1 MKKMNVRKSISGIRS
16 VLSEYILE
24 YIIYIDS
31 GYDSYKALM
40 LLSQRNDGKLLSEEL
55 NRALNR
61 MHNGVSFQN
70 AVMSVSDRFY
80 DPDLDSFL
88 RIITRGFVR
97 GEEGTAGNLRILIEK
112 ILHDEVSEK
121 KERADKASTK
131 LTFPITLIFLAII
144 VISIYPA
151 IRQFKL

>member
-1 MKKMNVRKSISGIRS
+1 MKKINDKKSINEIRS
-16 VLSEYILE
+16 SLNEYVLE

-40 LLSQRNDGKLLSEEL
+40 FLSQRNDGKLLSEEL

-61 MHNGVSFQN
+61 MSNGVSFRN

-80 DPDLDSFL
+80 DADLDSFL
-88 RIITRGFVR
+88 RIITRGYIR
-97 GEEGTAGNLRILIEK
+97 GEESTAGNLRILIEK
-112 ILHDEVSEK
+112 ILHDEVSIK
-121 KERADKASTK
+121 KEKADRASTK